1 MKKLPVLLMTGI
13 VFGALLCTTA
23 AAEDTEPTDAMP
35 LLISSAPTEE
45 MPLLI
50 SPAPNADFPIL
61 IAPAPQAEL
70 PLVSLTFHQGGTV
83 LRDAEGGLAAN
94 LTVAVTDEDEDG
106 ALTVYD
112 AMVLAHR
119 YYYGAEDGFACEE
132 TDFGYSMTKIWG
144 ITEGVGA
151 FYHNGAMPWTD
162 VRSTAVAD
170 GDQIDVILYGED
182 WSDVY
187 AAFDQTKYT
196 AGIGTTV
203 PMELTYSAYDEN
215 WNAYLAPLSGGTV
228 TALTADGTAAESA
241 EADENGNAFLSVQ
254 EAGTY
259 QLALS
264 SDGMTLDS
272 YAELTV
278 LPYTDLAYGAWYTDT
293 VKKLAVFD
301 MLPKGSE
308 FLPEEDTYN
317 TFAKELLS
325 LGRGG
330 NQQEYTLTRG
340 KVLSLL
346 NAVYGS
352 DYLVETYA
360 DADLSMFAD
369 ADTLS
374 EQARARIAWAY
385 ERGILSGRLG
395 ADGKLYADH
404 DAVATRAETAALIAR
419 ARELIGAFRHT
430 ELTEE

>member
-1 MKKLPVLLMTGI
+1 MKKLPVLLMTSI

-23 AAEDTEPTDAMP
+23 AAEDTEPTDAVP

-50 SPAPNADFPIL
+50 SSAPSEDFPIL

-83 LRDAEGGLAAN
+83 LRDAEGSLAAN
-94 LTVAVTDEDEDG
+94 LIVAVTDEDEDG

-144 ITEGVGA
+144 TTEGVGA
-151 FYHNGAMPWTD
+151 FYHNGEMPWTD
-162 VRSTAVAD
+162 VRTTAVAD

-196 AGIGTTV
+196 AGIGTAV
-203 PMELTYSAYDEN
+203 PMTLTYSAYDEN

-228 TALTADGTAAESA
+228 TALAADGTAAASA
-241 EADENGNAFLSVQ
+241 EADEDGNVLLTVQ

-272 YAELTV
+272 YAELKI
-278 LPYTDLAYGAWYTDT
+278 LPYTDLAYGAWYTGT
-293 VKKLAVFD
+293 VEKLAIFG
-301 MLPKGSE
+301 MLPAGTE

-317 TFAKELLS
+317 TFVGELLS
-325 LGRGG
+325 VGCGEG
-330 NQQEYTLTRG
+330 EYTLTRG
-340 KVLSLL
+340 KVLDLL
-346 NAVYGS
+346 NSVYGS
-352 DYLVETYA
+352 ENLVEMYA

-419 ARELIGAFRHT
+419 ARELIGAFRQT
-430 ELTEE
+430 GLVE